1 MKFLK
6 ALPGKQITAATLL
19 AACVAMGGVT
29 AWKASTQRAEASSK
43 LKPNLQERLKRGVG
57 SEVRFAS
64 TAATKKEIDEAIAS
78 TTDFIYRRSGL
89 QLSADVKQRLAKS
102 ESKVLKG
109 ETQRITIA
117 ELTDNLTS
125 SAVDRL
131 TKLTDEEIK
140 QGIEM
145 SSDEHG
151 EFRPRADKWSGLTK
165 EELIQQAKSGR
176 DMSRSDSSAFRSAL
190 HPIIEQEVNDRVNI
204 LSTALPERFG
214 ESRTQGITPSQALL
228 ISYSVAA
235 DDPLTDSRGDIDQ
248 LMAEKRVER
257 RLTREQRKTRK
268 DVSSRPYG
276 PYGQVHPSA
285 AHLFFSKDGVDK
297 LLKLEGG
304 SK

>member
-6 ALPGKQITAATLL
+6 ALPGKQITAVTLL
-19 AACVAMGGVT
+19 AACVAVGAVT
-29 AWKASTQRAEASSK
+29 AWNASTQRTEASSK
-43 LKPNLQERLKRGVG
+43 QKQNLRERLQRGVG

-64 TAATKKEIDEAIAS
+64 AAATKKEIDEAIAS

-89 QLSADVKQRLAKS
+89 QLSAEVKQRLAKS
-102 ESKVLKG
+102 ESKVLNG

-117 ELTDNLTS
+117 ELTDNLTW

-131 TKLTDEEIK
+131 TKLTDEEIR

-165 EELIQQAKSGR
+165 EEWIQQARSGR
-176 DMSRSDSSAFRSAL
+176 DMSRSDAAAVRSAL
-190 HPIIEQEVNDRVNI
+190 HPIIEKEVKDRVNI
-204 LSTALPERFG
+204 LSTVLPDRFR

-228 ISYSVAA
+228 ISYAVAA

>member
-6 ALPGKQITAATLL
+6 ALRRKQITAVTLL
-19 AACVAMGGVT
+19 AACLAVGGVI
-29 AWKASTQRAEASSK
+29 AWNASTRRAEASSK
-43 LKPNLQERLKRGVG
+43 EKHNLQERLKRGVG

-64 TAATKKEIDEAIAS
+64 AAATKKEIDEAIAS

-89 QLSADVKQRLAKS
+89 QLSADVKQRLAKA

-131 TKLTDEEIK
+131 TKLTDEEIQ

-176 DMSRSDSSAFRSAL
+176 DMSRTDASAFRSAL

-228 ISYSVAA
+228 IS
-235 DDPLTDSRGDIDQ
+235 
-248 LMAEKRVER
+248 
-257 RLTREQRKTRK
+257 
-268 DVSSRPYG
+268 
-276 PYGQVHPSA
+276 
-285 AHLFFSKDGVDK
+285 
-297 LLKLEGG
+297 
-304 SK
+304 

>member
-6 ALPGKQITAATLL
+6 ALPRKQITAVTLL
-19 AACVAMGGVT
+19 AACVAVGGAT
-29 AWKASTQRAEASSK
+29 AWNASTHRAEASSK
-43 LKPNLQERLKRGVG
+43 QKQNLQERLQRGVG

-64 TAATKKEIDEAIAS
+64 AAATKKEIDEAIAS

-89 QLSADVKQRLAKS
+89 QLSAEVKQRLAKS

-131 TKLTDEEIK
+131 TKLTDKEIQ

-165 EELIQQAKSGR
+165 EELIQQARSGR
-176 DMSRSDSSAFRSAL
+176 DMSRSDTSAFRSAL

-204 LSTALPERFG
+204 LSTVLPERFG

-235 DDPLTDSRGDIDQ
+235 DDPLMDSRGDIDQ
-248 LMAEKRVER
+248 LMAKKRVER

-304 SK
+304 EK

>member
-6 ALPGKQITAATLL
+6 ALPGKQITAVTLL
-19 AACVAMGGVT
+19 AACLAVGGVT
-29 AWKASTQRAEASSK
+29 AWNAFTRRAEASSK
-43 LKPNLQERLKRGVG
+43 QKQNLQERLQRGVG

-64 TAATKKEIDEAIAS
+64 AAATKKEIDESIAS

-131 TKLTDEEIK
+131 TKLTDEEIQ

-145 SSDEHG
+145 SSDENG
-151 EFRPRADKWSGLTK
+151 EFRPRADKWSSLTK
-165 EELIQQAKSGR
+165 DELIQQARSLRG
-176 DMSRSDSSAFRSAL
+176 MSRSDASAFQSAL
-190 HPIIEQEVNDRVNI
+190 HPIIEREVNDRVNM
-204 LSTALPERFG
+204 LSTVLPERFG

-235 DDPLTDSRGDIDQ
+235 DDPLTDSRGEIEQ
-248 LMAEKRVER
+248 LIAEKRVER

-268 DVSSRPYG
+268 DESSRPYG

-285 AHLFFSKDGVDK
+285 AHLFFSKDGVNK

-304 SK
+304 EK